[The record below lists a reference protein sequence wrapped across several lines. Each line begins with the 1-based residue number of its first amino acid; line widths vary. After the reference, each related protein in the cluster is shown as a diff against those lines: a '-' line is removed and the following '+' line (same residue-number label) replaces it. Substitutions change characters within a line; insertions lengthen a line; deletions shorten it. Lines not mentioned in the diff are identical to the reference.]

1 MQKLATARTL
11 QTRLTTIL
19 KTVESE
25 FGHLSDEQLRWK
37 PAPRSWSIIECLQ
50 HLNLAERYYIR
61 NLQHKVDQLGL
72 VQTMPT
78 DQTLASDRVGRTLN
92 WIVNPETKLK
102 FPAPGIIKPRSSVD
116 LHPANVL
123 AQFLEIQYLLRELLD
138 KAVYLDWNAD
148 KLTTIFGNW
157 LKIRV
162 GDALQMLVSHSE
174 RHLNQAMRVKKEM
187 DTFAATNNNL

>member
-37 PAPRSWSIIECLQ
+37 PAPGSWSIIECLQ

-78 DQTLASDRVGRTLN
+78 DQILASDLVGRSLN

-148 KLTTIFGNW
+148 KLSTIFGNW